1 MSILRS
7 ARPKVPLSK
16 AKTSGIKIFAVAVP
30 IVLATVPLA
39 RAGGS
44 IGLTETI
51 ACDPLTGL
59 ALSGYDPVAYFLQ
72 GKPVLGSPAHE
83 AVWEGAVFRFANAAN
98 RALFLD
104 SPESYAPRFGGYD
117 PVGVGRLRP
126 RPGKP
131 GLFLVRDGAL
141 YLFASP
147 RNRESFLATT
157 DTAALQE
164 DWTRL
169 KADLAP

>member
-7 ARPKVPLSK
+7 ARPKVPHPQ
-16 AKTSGIKIFAVAVP
+16 KTSGLTIF
-30 IVLATVPLA
+30 VLAVLAVFAAVPLA

-59 ALSGYDPVAYFLQ
+59 ALSGYDPVAYFVD
-72 GKPVLGSPAHE
+72 GRPVPGSPAHE

-104 SPESYAPRFGGYD
+104 SPEAYAPRYGGYD
-117 PVGVGRLRP
+117 PVGVERLRP

-131 GLFLVRDGAL
+131 GLFLIRDGAL

-147 RNRESFLATT
+147 QNRTSFLATT
-157 DTAALQE
+157 DTAALQA
-164 DWTRL
+164 DWARL
-169 KADLAP
+169 KAELAP